1 MSIWEWFNAKLK
13 MKRWLILILAG
24 VLVISYSL
32 AKIFSAEIL
41 EVGLAI
47 RYGLLFVLGAVC
59 VCAAY
64 ILSQRQLLISVADA
78 ATKSNGKSINLKK
91 LLYDKSAIDKGIK
104 IVVIGGGAGLATVL
118 KGLKDYS
125 NHITAIVNTASGG
138 NSEDVMTKEFGILPP
153 NDIRQSLVA
162 LSSSEE
168 KMQEL
173 MRYRFKTGT
182 LKGQNF
188 ANLLLIAMNDIC
200 DHNFA
205 QAIQDTSEVL
215 SVTGKVLP
223 VTLDKVNIGAILK
236 DGTRV
241 VGEDNITD
249 KVLERQ
255 SPIEKIFLQ
264 PSSCEPAPG
273 VIKSIKEA
281 DMIVIGPG
289 SLYTGIIP
297 NMLLK
302 EVADT
307 IKRSQA
313 LKIFVS
319 NIMTEPGQTDHYN
332 VSDLVNAIHEHIGKG
347 VMDYCLVNE
356 SDIMPEYIRRY
367 NEEGADLLELDKTA
381 MKATGVQVVISD
393 LAATDEK
400 GYIRHDARKLGKAIM
415 TILCDNM
422 DLRHDKHAFE
432 AYMIKSK
439 LNAHRKKKKNI
450 MFQPVKVV
458 KSTKRK
464 VKEYEK
470 APAKKKETTKAK
482 SKK

>member
-1 MSIWEWFNAKLK
+1 MGLKEWFNSKLK
-13 MKRWLILILAG
+13 MKKWLLFILIG
-24 VLVISYSL
+24 VFLISYSL
-32 AKIFSAEIL
+32 AKIFSMQTMEIKNAIQF
-41 EVGLAI
+41 GLI
-47 RYGLLFVLGAVC
+47 FVIGCVC
-59 VCAAY
+59 VVFSY
-64 ILSQRQLLISVADA
+64 IMSQKQLLMAVAEA
-78 ATKSNGKSINLKK
+78 TTKSNGKSINIRK
-91 LLYDKSAIDKGIK
+91 LLYDKTAIDKGIK
-104 IVVIGGGAGLATVL
+104 IVDIGGGAGLATVL

-125 NHITAIVNTASGG
+125 NNITAIVNTASGG

-168 KMQEL
+168 KMQNL
-173 MRYRFKTGT
+173 MRYKFKTGN

-200 DHNFA
+200 DKNFA
-205 QAIQDTSEVL
+205 KAIQDTSEVL

-223 VTLDKVNIGAILK
+223 VTLDKTNIGAILK

-241 VGEDNITD
+241 IGEDNITD
-249 KVLERQ
+249 KVLIRK

-264 PSSCEPAPG
+264 PSACEPAPG

-281 DMIVIGPG
+281 DLIVIGPG

-302 EVADT
+302 EIADSV
-307 IKRSQA
+307 KRSEA

-319 NIMTEPGQTDHYN
+319 NIMTEPGQTDNYK
-332 VSDLVNAIHEHIGKG
+332 VSDLINAVHEHVGKG

-367 NEEGADLLELDKTA
+367 NEEGSELLELDKSGI
-381 MKATGVQVVISD
+381 KATGVRVVISD
-393 LAATDEK
+393 LATADDK
-400 GYIRHDARKLGKAIM
+400 GYIRHDPRKLGKAIM
-415 TILCDNM
+415 TIVCDNM
-422 DLRHDKHAFE
+422 DIRTDKRAFE

-439 LNAHRKKKKNI
+439 MNNSKKKKKSI
-450 MFQPVKVV
+450 LFQPLKVV
-458 KSTKRK
+458 NTTKRK
-464 VKEYEK
+464 GKEFDD
-470 APAKKKETTKAK
+470 
-482 SKK
+482 

>member
-1 MSIWEWFNAKLK
+1 MGLKEWFNSKLK
-13 MKRWLILILAG
+13 MKRWLLFILVG
-24 VLVISYSL
+24 VFFISYSL
-32 AKIFSAEIL
+32 AKIFSAETL
-41 EVGLAI
+41 EIEGAI
-47 RYGLLFVLGAVC
+47 QYGLIFAVGCVC
-59 VCAAY
+59 VVFSY
-64 ILSQRQLLISVADA
+64 IMSQRQLLMAIAEA
-78 ATKSNGKSINLKK
+78 TTKSNGKNINIKK
-91 LLYDKSAIDKGIK
+91 LLYDKTAIDKGIK
-104 IVVIGGGAGLATVL
+104 IVVIGGGAGLAAVL

-125 NHITAIVNTASGG
+125 NNITAIVNTASGG

-168 KMQEL
+168 KMQNL
-173 MRYRFKTGT
+173 MRYRFKTGN

-200 DHNFA
+200 DKNFA
-205 QAIQDTSEVL
+205 KAIQDTSEVL

-223 VTLDKVNIGAILK
+223 VTLDKTNIGAILK

-241 VGEDNITD
+241 IGEDNITD
-249 KVLERQ
+249 KVLIRK

-264 PSSCEPAPG
+264 PSACEPAPG

-281 DMIVIGPG
+281 DLIVIGPG

-302 EVADT
+302 EVADA
-307 IKRSQA
+307 IKRSEA

-319 NIMTEPGQTDHYN
+319 NIMTEPGQTDNYK
-332 VSDLVNAIHEHIGKG
+332 VSDLINAIHEHVGKG

-367 NEEGADLLELDKTA
+367 NEEGAELLELDKSGI
-381 MKATGVQVVISD
+381 KATGVRIVISD
-393 LAATDEK
+393 LATTDGK
-400 GYIRHDARKLGKAIM
+400 GFIRHDSRKLGKAIM
-415 TILCDNM
+415 TIVCDNM
-422 DLRHDKHAFE
+422 DLRHDKRAFE

-439 LNAHRKKKKNI
+439 MNNTKKKKKNI
-450 MFQPVKVV
+450 LFQPVKVV

-464 VKEYEK
+464 GKEFDE
-470 APAKKKETTKAK
+470 
-482 SKK
+482 

>member
-1 MSIWEWFNAKLK
+1 MGLKEWFSSKLK
-13 MKRWLILILAG
+13 MKRWLIFILAG
-24 VLVISYSL
+24 VFLISYSL
-32 AKIFSAEIL
+32 AKIFSNQITMEISNAIQYGIIFV
-41 EVGLAI
+41 VGC
-47 RYGLLFVLGAVC
+47 VC
-59 VCAAY
+59 VVFSY
-64 ILSQRQLLISVADA
+64 IMSQRQLLMAIAEA
-78 ATKSNGKSINLKK
+78 TTKSNGKSVNIKK
-91 LLYDKSAIDKGIK
+91 LLYDKTAIDKGIK
-104 IVVIGGGAGLATVL
+104 IVVIGGGAGLANIL
-118 KGLKDYS
+118 KALKDYS
-125 NHITAIVNTASGG
+125 NNITAIVNTASGG

-168 KMQEL
+168 KMQNL
-173 MRYRFKTGT
+173 MKYKFKTGN

-200 DHNFA
+200 DKNFA
-205 QAIQDTSEVL
+205 KAIQDTSEVL

-223 VTLDKVNIGAILK
+223 VTLDKTNIGAILK

-241 VGEDNITD
+241 IGEDNITD
-249 KVLERQ
+249 KVIIRK

-264 PSSCEPAPG
+264 PSVCEPAPG

-281 DMIVIGPG
+281 DLIVIGPG

-302 EVADT
+302 EVADS
-307 IKRSQA
+307 IKRSEA

-319 NIMTEPGQTDHYN
+319 NIMTEPGQTDNYK
-332 VSDLVNAIHEHIGKG
+332 VSDLINAVHEHVGKG

-367 NEEGADLLELDKTA
+367 NEEGSELLELDKSGI
-381 MKATGVQVVISD
+381 KATGVRIVISD
-393 LAATDEK
+393 LATTDDK
-400 GYIRHDARKLGKAIM
+400 GFIRHDARKLGKAIM
-415 TILCDNM
+415 TIVCDNM
-422 DLRHDKHAFE
+422 DLRQDKRAFE

-439 LNAHRKKKKNI
+439 MNNSKKKKKSI
-450 MFQPVKVV
+450 LLQPVKVV

-464 VKEYEK
+464 DE
-470 APAKKKETTKAK
+470 
-482 SKK
+482 